1 MLLTELR
8 HFRGLIRGISKDQWI
23 HILLGEVNRL
33 DISGLYIVSVDVNTG
48 AASDVVPGIY
58 ALWSPDGTRIAVLGR
73 YDGGGYLA
81 TVAPDGSDFRVL
93 VNANED
99 GGVELAAN

>member
-1 MLLTELR
+1 M
-8 HFRGLIRGISKDQWI
+8 
-23 HILLGEVNRL
+23 
-33 DISGLYIVSVDVNTG
+33 SVHVTTG
-48 AASDVVPGIY
+48 DASDVVPGIS
-58 ALWSPDGTRIAVLGR
+58 ASWSPDGTRIAVLGR

-99 GGVELAAN
+99 GGVELADN